1 LDRGYRVIDLDKLIG
16 GNVLVG
22 PEIQGEV
29 GTRSK
34 EIMIG
39 FNKAEHPWESELHIH
54 EASKEFYIILK
65 GGLTLRVGEE
75 SVEMGS
81 HQMLVVDEGVP
92 HTIEEYNLPI
102 EFFTIRAPAIEDKV
116 VIEE

>member
-1 LDRGYRVIDLDKLIG
+1 M
-16 GNVLVG
+16 G
-22 PEIQGEV
+22 PEVEEEF
-29 GTRSK
+29 GTHSK
-34 EIMIG
+34 DIMIG
-39 FNKAEHPWESELHIH
+39 FNREKHPWESELHIH

-65 GGLTLRVGEE
+65 GGVTLRVGEE
-75 SVEMGS
+75 FVEIGS

-116 VIEE
+116 AVEE